1 MADPV
6 PVDELA
12 EAMFRMISDAQGLRK
27 LKPNDVS
34 KAMIERFGPERCTKD
49 ACKEAIRQLV
59 DSGRCIYTYFGGSY
73 IELPRPAV
81 KEDDSCRRLN

>member
-1 MADPV
+1 MADPIAV
-6 PVDELA
+6 EELA
-12 EAMFRMISDAQGLRK
+12 EAMFRMIADAQGVRK

-34 KAMIERFGPERCTKD
+34 KAMIERFGPERCSKE

-73 IELPRPAV
+73 IELPRS
-81 KEDDSCRRLN
+81 EDQPQ

>member
-1 MADPV
+1 MADAV
-6 PVDELA
+6 TVDELA

-34 KAMIERFGPERCTKD
+34 KAMIEHFGPERCSKE

-59 DSGRCIYTYFGGSY
+59 DSGRCIYTYFGRSY
-73 IELPRPAV
+73 IELPRS
-81 KEDDSCRRLN
+81 EDQPQ

>member
-1 MADPV
+1 MAEPI

-12 EAMFRMISDAQGLRK
+12 EAMFRMISDVQGLRK

-34 KAMIERFGPERCTKD
+34 KAMIERFGPERCNKD
-49 ACKEAIRQLV
+49 ACKEAIRMLV

-73 IELPRPAV
+73 IELPRP
-81 KEDDSCRRLN
+81 EDQPQ

>member
-1 MADPV
+1 MTDPI

-12 EAMFRMISDAQGLRK
+12 EAMFRMISDVQGLRK

-34 KAMIERFGPERCTKD
+34 KAMIERFGLERCNKD

-73 IELPRPAV
+73 IELPRP
-81 KEDDSCRRLN
+81 EQEPQ

>member
-1 MADPV
+1 MDPV
-6 PVDELA
+6 TVNEVA
-12 EAMFRMISDAQGLRK
+12 EAMFRMVSEAQGVRK

-34 KAMIERFGPERCTKD
+34 KAMIERFGPDRCSKE

-73 IELPRPAV
+73 IELPQAEQRG
-81 KEDDSCRRLN
+81 

>member
-6 PVDELA
+6 TVEELT
-12 EAMFRMISDAQGLRK
+12 EAMFRMIAEAQGLRK

-34 KAMIERFGPERCTKD
+34 KAMIERFGADRCSKD
-49 ACKEAIRQLV
+49 ACKEAIRELV

-73 IELPRPAV
+73 IELPQAEQR
-81 KEDDSCRRLN
+81 E

>member
-1 MADPV
+1 MERV
-6 PVDELA
+6 TVDELA
-12 EAMFRMISDAQGLRK
+12 EAMFKTISDAQGVRK

-34 KAMIERFGPERCTKD
+34 KSMIERFGADRCSKE

-73 IELPRPAV
+73 IELPRQEQEPQ
-81 KEDDSCRRLN
+81 

>member
-1 MADPV
+1 MGEPITI
-6 PVDELA
+6 DELA
-12 EAMFRMISDAQGLRK
+12 EAMFRLISSAQGVRK

-34 KAMIERFGPERCTKD
+34 KAMIEQFGPERCSKD

-73 IELPRPAV
+73 IELPRQEQDP
-81 KEDDSCRRLN
+81 L